1 MNTGFMHPV
10 PACRTVTFHRSCSM
24 LRSHMVLTALLV
36 ASASTH
42 AADPAPEIRRGV
54 ASPQAAGVVHTL
66 RTIPEACARLEG
78 QFIRDAAAPYTFA
91 AVRTS
96 ERCAPRA
103 KLVDAATA
111 KASVATGWLLNDVIR
126 VPDAACP
133 TRQAVVRIWRK
144 DIKAVPPKLD
154 AQGRSRIYLKDSM
167 DAARAGDL
175 KPVPVFAAAM
185 TVEGLACK

>member
-1 MNTGFMHPV
+1 
-10 PACRTVTFHRSCSM
+10 M
-24 LRSHMVLTALLV
+24 LQAHMVLTALLG
-36 ASASTH
+36 AAGAAH
-42 AADPAPEIRRGV
+42 AADPVAEIRRAV

-78 QFIRDAAAPYTFA
+78 RFTGNAAAPYTFA

-103 KLVDAATA
+103 KLVDAANA
-111 KASVATGWLLNDVIR
+111 KASLPNGWVLNDVIR

-133 TRQAVVRIWRK
+133 SRQAVVRVWRK
-144 DIKAVPPKLD
+144 DAKVAPPKLD

-175 KPVPVFAAAM
+175 KPIPVFAAAM

>member
-1 MNTGFMHPV
+1 
-10 PACRTVTFHRSCSM
+10 M
-24 LRSHMVLTALLV
+24 LRSHMLLAALL
-36 ASASTH
+36 AAPAAAH
-42 AADPAPEIRRGV
+42 AAEPAPEIKRAV

-78 QFIRDAAAPYTFA
+78 QFTRDATAPYKFA

-96 ERCAPRA
+96 DRCAPRA

-111 KASVATGWLLNDVIR
+111 KPSVANGWLLNDLIR

-133 TRQAVVRIWRK
+133 SRQAVVRVWRK
-144 DIKAVPPKLD
+144 DIKPVPPKLD

-175 KPVPVFAAAM
+175 KPIPVFAAVM
-185 TVEGLACK
+185 TLEGLACK

>member
-1 MNTGFMHPV
+1 
-10 PACRTVTFHRSCSM
+10 M
-24 LRSHMVLTALLV
+24 LRSHMFLTALLV
-36 ASASTH
+36 ASATAH
-42 AADPAPEIRRGV
+42 AADPAPEIRRAA
-54 ASPQAAGVVHTL
+54 ASPQQPGVVHTL

-78 QFIRDAAAPYTFA
+78 QFTRDAAAPYKFA

-111 KASVATGWLLNDVIR
+111 KASAANGWLLNDVIR
-126 VPDAACP
+126 VPAAACP
-133 TRQAVVRIWRK
+133 TRQAVVRVWRK

-175 KPVPVFAAAM
+175 KPIPVFAAVM
-185 TVEGLACK
+185 TLEGLACK

>member
-1 MNTGFMHPV
+1 
-10 PACRTVTFHRSCSM
+10 
-24 LRSHMVLTALLV
+24 MVLSLLLV
-36 ASASTH
+36 ATASAH
-42 AADPAPEIRRGV
+42 AADPAPEIRRAV
-54 ASPQAAGVVHTL
+54 AKPQATGVVHTL

-78 QFIRDAAAPYTFA
+78 QFTGIAATPYKFA

-96 ERCAPRA
+96 ERCGARA
-103 KLVDAATA
+103 KLVDAANA
-111 KASVATGWLLNDVIR
+111 KASVAGGWVLNDLIR

-133 TRQAVVRIWRK
+133 SRQAVVRVWRK

-175 KPVPVFAAAM
+175 KPIPVFAAAM